1 MGEWDG
7 LDRRQNSSEFTS
19 YRFKVLEDNIAEVK
33 KDVKESK
40 AEMKSFMLDMVEM
53 KIELKQIIN
62 DKAIKTSGGIS
73 LIFNIIGGVILFLL
87 IGKQ

>member
-1 MGEWDG
+1 MWEWDG
-7 LDRRQNSSEFTS
+7 LDRRQGSSEFTS